1 MAAGSKEER
10 ASESAADP
18 AESFLAFR
26 KSGLAQFV
34 SAWSGLG
41 QLPFV
46 VLIFFPRLCLSMLVV
61 AAGQLCRGVA
71 KILDTSSS
79 YQRKANLRILIVTDY
94 MPPQTHG
101 IAIRFRQYIDCMRK
115 LGHEVHVF
123 STNITKERET
133 SFDNP
138 NLPSIVNPFNVHNK
152 MSYNTGVK
160 LAWYLGAKQWDI
172 VHLVYPSNIALC
184 VLPVCAWRRIPM
196 YCSHHV
202 DMEYYVGQYV
212 RLAWLAN
219 IGFMLYYILI
229 KLPAMSLAN
238 VNAAPTLCFLE
249 SHMPSCGGARR
260 RIPSGVA
267 DARFKVDGAE
277 QLERERAELLAK
289 IGQSPK
295 GGGKMMV
302 WLMVQRLAPE
312 KCTDHALQALRR
324 LPIENGAR
332 VVQTDE
338 GKLPV
343 HLVVAG
349 DGPARKSLE
358 AYAEKSN
365 PPLPVTFL
373 GNLPNTQLPPL
384 YRAADV
390 FLTCSTSETC
400 ARPPRRP
407 PGAHPA
413 PARRPLVPSRRSSPP
428 PAPRSRQVRSHG
440 ARGSRVRHARRA
452 PSLRRL
458 RRVMGREAARR
469 LAVRGAR

>member
-267 DARFKVDGAE
+267 DARFKVDSAE

-400 ARPPRRP
+400 AARPT
-407 PGAHPA
+407 
-413 PARRPLVPSRRSSPP
+413 PARRPPDALSYPHDAHPLLPR
-428 PAPRSRQVRSHG
+428 PALPQVRSHG
-440 ARGSRVRHARRA
+440 ARGARVRHARRA
-452 PSLRRL
+452 PSLRCL
-458 RRVMGREAARR
+458 RRVMGGEAARR

>member
-267 DARFKVDGAE
+267 DARFKVDSAE

-400 ARPPRRP
+400 AEPPD
-407 PGAHPA
+407 AHPA

-440 ARGSRVRHARRA
+440 ARGARVRHARRA

-458 RRVMGREAARR
+458 RRVMGGEAARR